1 MQQLPILNNSYYT
14 YAYDVSSDGN
24 IIVGET
30 SLLNAGS
37 RAVRWRWNSGVED
50 LNAAYASLLQDG
62 SLLTRAKAIS
72 SDGRY
77 IVGQG
82 IHASARREEAF
93 LLDTW
98 IEGDTNGD
106 CTVDDNDLLAVLF
119 AFGTR
124 GTGSTRH
131 EDINHDGIVD
141 DADLLIVLFNFGSGC

>member
-1 MQQLPILNNSYYT
+1 VEEMQMLPILNNSYST
-14 YAYDVSSDGN
+14 KAYDVSSDGN

-30 SLLNAGS
+30 SLLTTGS
-37 RAVRWRWNSGVED
+37 RALRWQWNSGVED

-62 SLLTRAKAIS
+62 SLFTRAKAIS

-82 IHASARREEAF
+82 IHASVRREEAF

-98 IEGDTNGD
+98 IVGDTNGD
-106 CTVDDNDLLAVLF
+106 CTVDDSDLLAVLF
-119 AFGTR
+119 AFGTQ
-124 GTGSTRH
+124 GTGVSRH

-141 DADLLIVLFNFGSGC
+141 DADLL